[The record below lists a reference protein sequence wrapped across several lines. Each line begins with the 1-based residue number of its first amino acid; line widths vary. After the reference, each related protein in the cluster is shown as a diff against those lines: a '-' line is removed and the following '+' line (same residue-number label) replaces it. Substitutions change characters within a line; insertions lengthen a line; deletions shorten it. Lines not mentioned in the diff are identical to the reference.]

1 MPPRPPEHRR
11 SGGHTR
17 SRGGSGRRHARAPRR
32 LRFWLIL
39 LAVLGVLGLGAF
51 GAVSASVLLSL
62 GRAPRILAPYIE
74 KRTSGHNPAIV
85 AAGRQAAAWLRA
97 VDRPPMRADLPWPGW
112 VGASTARIA
121 HADPAHIREVRSVA
135 ELIQAVASANPGDVI
150 ELLPGTYR
158 LTGYGLRI
166 DRPGTAAAPITLEA
180 HRLGDAVIE
189 GQAVEAIKLSAPY
202 WHIENLEMHGDCG
215 TDDTDCDNAIHV
227 VGAARYTVLRN
238 LRLVDFNAQIK
249 VNGEGGAFPD
259 DGVIEDS
266 TLIDTRPRQTANP
279 VTPVDIDAASG
290 WHITAN
296 LIADFVKAQGDQTSY
311 GGYGKADASGTEFH
325 RNVVLCAYHVKN
337 QPGAR
342 IGLSFGGGGSGAAY
356 RRDLGHTG
364 FEHRD
369 GRISDNLIAFCSDA
383 GIYLNRA
390 AHARISHNTLLD
402 TAGIDVR
409 FPESSAEITDNIVDG
424 PIHARQGAIIHGSGN
439 LTPFLLGLFLGLH
452 PQRGL
457 FADPARLD
465 LRWRDGAPAAE
476 PGRSGVRDLCG
487 TLRRGPAPPGAFADF
502 TACLKQRVQAGGGS
516 S

>member
-1 MPPRPPEHRR
+1 MPPAPPERRR

-17 SRGGSGRRHARAPRR
+17 ARGGSGRRHARAPRR

-62 GRAPRILAPYIE
+62 GRAPRIFAPYIE
-74 KRTSGHNPAIV
+74 KRTSGHNPLIV
-85 AAGRQAAAWLRA
+85 AAGKQAAAWLHA
-97 VDRPPMRADLPWPGW
+97 VDRLPMRADLPWPDW
-112 VGASTARIA
+112 VGASAARIA
-121 HADPAHIREVRSVA
+121 RADPAHIRQVASVA
-135 ELIQAVASANPGDVI
+135 ELTQAVGSANPGDVI

-166 DRPGTAAAPITLEA
+166 TRPGSAAAPITLEA

-189 GQAVEAIKLSAPY
+189 ASAVEAIKLSAPY

-227 VGAARYTVLRN
+227 VGAARGTVLRN
-238 LRLVDFNAQIK
+238 LRLMDFNAQIK
-249 VNGEGGAFPD
+249 VNGENGAFSD

-266 TLIDTRPRQTANP
+266 TLIDTHPRETANP

-290 WHITAN
+290 WRITAN
-296 LIADFVKAQGDQTSY
+296 LIADFVKAGGDQTSY
-311 GGYGKADASGTEFH
+311 GGYAKADSQGTEFH
-325 RNVVLCAYHVKN
+325 RNVVLCAWHLKN
-337 QPGAR
+337 HPGAR
-342 IGLSFGGGGSGAAY
+342 IGLSFGGGGSGIPY

-390 AHARISHNTLLD
+390 AHARVSHNTLLD

-409 FPESSAEITDNIVDG
+409 YPESSAEINDNIVDG
-424 PIHARQGAIIHGSGN
+424 PVHARQGAVLSGAGN
-439 LTPFLLGLFLGLH
+439 RIPFLLGLFLGLH
-452 PQRGL
+452 PERRL
-457 FADPARLD
+457 FVDPARLD
-465 LRWRDGAPAAE
+465 LRWRAAPPRNV
-476 PGRSGVRDLCG
+476 PGRIGQRDLCG
-487 TLRRGPAPPGAFADF
+487 TVRRGPAPPGAFGNFA
-502 TACLKQRVQAGGGS
+502 ACLKQGVQAGGG
-516 S
+516 